1 MVTGVKVVA
10 GTLRVT
16 KAAYFDAYIFYT
28 HTTVTKVWSNSRI
41 PSAIQQE
48 SMDSEELHYLE
59 VCIPTP
65 VSDNEPFR
73 IEGWQINRTCI
84 QTDQDTLIH
93 SLQKL
98 SLAVTTGSL
107 H

>member
-1 MVTGVKVVA
+1 MMVTGVKVVA

-48 SMDSEELHYLE
+48 SMDSEELH
-59 VCIPTP
+59 
-65 VSDNEPFR
+65 
-73 IEGWQINRTCI
+73 
-84 QTDQDTLIH
+84 
-93 SLQKL
+93 
-98 SLAVTTGSL
+98 
-107 H
+107 